1 MNKTKDFIFK
11 LSALLI
17 LVAVISYLFN
27 PVIAAYI
34 MILGVIGF
42 GITTFMTPYPGKSL
56 RGKRLF
62 SIQVS
67 SIIFMAISAYLM
79 FTQKN
84 EWVITMLAAAF
95 LLLYTTFMLSRE
107 LDKEKKEEEKK

>member
-17 LVAVISYLFN
+17 LAAAISYLFN
-27 PVIAAYI
+27 PVVAAYI
-34 MILGVIGF
+34 MAVGVTGF
-42 GITTFMTPYPGKSL
+42 AAITFTTPYPGKSL

-62 SIQVS
+62 SIQIFGIV
-67 SIIFMAISAYLM
+67 FMAIGTYLM
-79 FTQKN
+79 FAQKN
-84 EWVITMLAAAF
+84 EWVISMLVAAF

-107 LDKEKKEEEKK
+107 YEKEKKGKE